1 MKNIILAF
9 LIIFFFS
16 GCLVENSNSDSENK
30 YSQKIKFINSP
41 EAKKNNYPFS
51 EATIV
56 NNIIYL
62 SGQIGTSSNGKLVE
76 GGIKEETRQTM
87 MNIKSILEKNGSSL
101 EKIFKCTCMLADI
114 KDWPDMSEEYRKFFN
129 NDLPSRSAFAGSG
142 LALNARVEIECWA
155 IK

>member
-1 MKNIILAF
+1 MKNIIIAF

-16 GCLVENSNSDSENK
+16 GCVVENSNSDSEKK

-62 SGQIGTSSNGKLVE
+62 SGQIGTLNNGKLVE

-87 MNIKSILEKNGSSL
+87 MNIKSILVLTIIIIKKP
-101 EKIFKCTCMLADI
+101 KISI
-114 KDWPDMSEEYRKFFN
+114 SEQKKQRTIRYIQLVK
-129 NDLPSRSAFAGSG
+129 L
-142 LALNARVEIECWA
+142 LKYL
-155 IK
+155 

>member
-1 MKNIILAF
+1 MKNIILTF

-16 GCLVENSNSDSENK
+16 GCVLENYNSDSEK
-30 YSQKIKFINSP
+30 KHFQKIKFINSP

-62 SGQIGTSSNGKLVE
+62 SGQIGTLNNGKLIE
-76 GGIKEETRQTM
+76 GGIKDETRQTM

-114 KDWPDMSEEYRKFFN
+114 KDWPEMSEEYRKFFK

-142 LALNARVEIECWA
+142 LALNARIEIECWA